1 MATYKIIGKRFL
13 RKYTESGT
21 SPVYAAAAQAQHVVD
36 TFCDV
41 PWEAVRPSAATMTY
55 HTDEVL
61 DEDEGVTGLDKNV
74 LIRDRFDA
82 ALFCAGHSGGQHRAY
97 ANAACYRYTL
107 PDEAVGETLE
117 SLALRVTS
125 DPYNS
130 EGARIHVFTN
140 STGEIPTNCH
150 DCRGEDS
157 SGDVIEDGTTA
168 AGVAKRTVKNVS
180 GTDYWYPT
188 TATVTLEPTGGLTL
202 QKYLFVVVA
211 LESYST
217 VRGNWLEGCSFIEN
231 KVSIT
236 TASAVDGWDDGDTVD
251 LAGSDYVSIL
261 AGGTT
266 PTWIEPPTIVDV
278 GSAAPAVPG
287 AAAAET
293 FFAAL
298 PSTVDTGS
306 VKNIISIPFS
316 IRWHYT
322 VNGADHPSTFSGAVQ
337 LVFNGTVLESATLGW
352 SLLCWSGASYFESSG
367 QVNSMTISDGTISP
381 VTVGD
386 TTYGYT
392 ASMSTS
398 YGVALNPSAKTM
410 VVSVNLVPSC
420 SRAESV
426 LESSGLSYASDALVY
441 APIPGATSELFLMLK
456 TEEGAPV
463 DADICTSANASSRL
477 NFSADITAPGEGET
491 EYTVDV
497 GNLTGIQVW
506 FDAAEH
512 KVKAEYSGQS
522 WEWASAA
529 APGSETTYFDAS
541 VVVAESEAVKR
552 FGLAAAVADFTAAV
566 STFEASTSPGDGE
579 LLGRLVRMS
588 KSGAGAMATLHP
600 ATAALAAELDAL
612 RTLPRFIRGGSAPSG
627 AMGQPGLSAWYH
639 RPSSGSTAAMGYA
652 KVSGETVL
660 ASVVTDPVFL
670 QFALLALR
678 STGVLEEELVLS
690 NASGASIH
698 NDFKLRFVAWRSDA
712 ALWDKSNSFAL
723 AAFANLPSVYRSDG
737 PGSVDWTVECSGS
750 LFPFGTRQMSADRV
764 GVSGVVSGDIADG
777 EKIAIALDRPV
788 GEGDVILIAPEVV
801 GFAAAESGD
810 AYFGNDEDP
819 SDEVSGFVW
828 ARETYNI
835 GWFPKIDGR

>member
-1 MATYKIIGKRFL
+1 M
-13 RKYTESGT
+13 
-21 SPVYAAAAQAQHVVD
+21 
-36 TFCDV
+36 
-41 PWEAVRPSAATMTY
+41 
-55 HTDEVL
+55 
-61 DEDEGVTGLDKNV
+61 
-74 LIRDRFDA
+74 
-82 ALFCAGHSGGQHRAY
+82 
-97 ANAACYRYTL
+97 
-107 PDEAVGETLE
+107 
-117 SLALRVTS
+117 
-125 DPYNS
+125 
-130 EGARIHVFTN
+130 HVFTN
-140 STGEIPTNCH
+140 STGQIPMNCH

-168 AGVAKRTVKNVS
+168 AAVAKRTVKTVS

-188 TATVTLEPTGGLTL
+188 TSTVTLEPTGGLTL

-236 TASAVDGWDDGDTVD
+236 TASAVDGWSDGDTID

-266 PTWIEPPTIVDV
+266 PTWIEPPVLVDV
-278 GSAAPAVPG
+278 GSVAPAVPG

-293 FFAAL
+293 FFGAL
-298 PSTVDTGS
+298 PTTIRTGS
-306 VKNIISIPFS
+306 VRNSVSVPFS
-316 IRWHYT
+316 IRWN
-322 VNGADHPSTFSGAVQ
+322 VSDNSNDNHPATFSGAVQ
-337 LVFNGTVLESATLGW
+337 LVFNGSVLESATLDW
-352 SLLCWSGASYFESSG
+352 SLLYYAGTAYFGESG
-367 QVNSMTISDGTISP
+367 QVSMTVDSSSGTISP
-381 VTVGD
+381 VTVGEQAA
-386 TTYGYT
+386 YGYS
-392 ASMSTS
+392 ASMSVS
-398 YGVALNPSAKTM
+398 CGVALNPAAKTM
-410 VVSVNLVPSC
+410 VVSADLVPSYT
-420 SRAESV
+420 RASSIIESA
-426 LESSGLSYASDALVY
+426 GLSFTSNALVY
-441 APIPGATSELFLMLK
+441 ALVPGATGELFLMLT
-456 TEEGAPV
+456 TEDGAPV
-463 DADICTSANASSRL
+463 VADICTSADETSRMNL
-477 NFSADITAPGEGET
+477 SANISAPGTGET
-491 EYTVDV
+491 KYTIDV
-497 GNLTGIQVW
+497 GDLSDVKVW
-506 FDAAEH
+506 FDASEH
-512 KVKAEYSGQS
+512 KVKAECSDQS
-522 WEWASAA
+522 WEWPSAA
-529 APGSETTYFDAS
+529 APGSGATYFDAS

-600 ATAALAAELDAL
+600 ATVALAAELDAL
-612 RTLPRFIRGGSAPSG
+612 RPLPRFIRGGSAPSG

-690 NASGASIH
+690 NASGADIH

-737 PGSVDWTVECSGS
+737 PESVEWSVDCSGS
-750 LFPFGTRQMSADRV
+750 LFPFGTRQMSAERI
-764 GVSGVVSGDIADG
+764 GTSEVVSGDIADG
-777 EKIAIALDRPV
+777 EEIAIALDKPV
-788 GEGDVILIAPEVV
+788 GENDVILIAPEVV
-801 GFAAAESGD
+801 GFAATEAGD
-810 AYFGNDEDP
+810 AYFGLASDP
-819 SDEVSGFVW
+819 SEEVSGFVW